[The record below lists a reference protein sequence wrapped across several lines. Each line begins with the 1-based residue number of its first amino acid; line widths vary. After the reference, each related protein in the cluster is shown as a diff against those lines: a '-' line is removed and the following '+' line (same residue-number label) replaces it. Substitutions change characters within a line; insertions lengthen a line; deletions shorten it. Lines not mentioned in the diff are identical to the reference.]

1 MPHPLYSPEIRDML
15 EQDDTAG
22 LAALCEELHPATIAD
37 AIEDTLSADQ
47 IWQLLGSSDV
57 RTQAAIFEYLPNELQ
72 IELMAD
78 PSRPLVAKLI
88 EKMSHDDRVDLL
100 KKLPKKV
107 YESLLRLVD
116 EVDRRDMKALFEY
129 RENTV
134 GAIMTT
140 DYSWL
145 SPTLT
150 AAEAIDQ
157 LRAQAPDKE
166 TIYYI
171 YVLDEAKKRAD
182 GGVAPRTLLGVISL
196 RDLILAPRHAL
207 IRDLMEEEIVALQ
220 FTEDKSMAADL
231 LARYDFIAVPVVDAD
246 NGMLGIVTHD
256 DALDVVTQEA
266 TEDLQKQGGVSP
278 IAGDFLQA
286 GLRQVWQSRVVWLGV
301 LFVAQ
306 MATVYAMDHY
316 EGELK
321 QVTVLATLIPL
332 CLSVGGNAGSQASTL
347 VTRALALEQVR
358 VKDWL
363 RVFRRELVVGAALA
377 ATLGILGLFRT
388 YFFTP
393 GTINQTPD
401 QLLKLT
407 WVIGISVTLICLWGT
422 LLGAMLPI
430 IIKKLGFDPALMSSP
445 FIATLSDVSG
455 IVIYFNVAWV
465 FFFSNWFSVS
475 P

>member
-15 EQDDTAG
+15 DQNDAAG
-22 LAALCEELHPATIAD
+22 LAALCEELHPATIAE
-37 AIEDTLSADQ
+37 AVADTLSADQ
-47 IWQLLGSSDV
+47 IWHLLGSTDV
-57 RTQAAIFEYLPNELQ
+57 RTQASIFEYLPAELQ
-72 IELMAD
+72 IELVAD
-78 PSRPLVAKLI
+78 PSRPQVAKLI

-100 KKLPKKV
+100 KKLPRRV

-116 EVDRRDMKALFEY
+116 DVDRRDMKALFEY
-129 RENTV
+129 GENTV
-134 GAIMTT
+134 GGIMTT

-145 SPTLT
+145 PPTLT

-182 GGVAPRTLLGVISL
+182 GGPAPRTLLGVISL

-207 IRDLMEEEIVALQ
+207 IRDLMEEEIVALK
-220 FTEDKSMAADL
+220 FTEDRATAADL
-231 LARYDFIAVPVVDAD
+231 LGRYDFIAVPVVDEN

-266 TEDLQKQGGVSP
+266 TEDLQRQGAVSP
-278 IAGDFLQA
+278 IVGDYLQA
-286 GLRQVWQSRVVWLGV
+286 GLRQVWQSRVVWLAV
-301 LFVAQ
+301 LFIAQ
-306 MATVYAMDHY
+306 MATVYAMAHY
-316 EGELK
+316 EGELAK
-321 QVTVLATLIPL
+321 VTVLATLIPL

-347 VTRALALEQVR
+347 VTRALALDQVR
-358 VKDWL
+358 VKDWF
-363 RVFRRELVVGAALA
+363 RVLRRELVVGVALA
-377 ATLGILGLFRT
+377 ATLGVLGLART
-388 YFFTP
+388 YFTTP
-393 GTINQTPD
+393 GDINNRPSD
-401 QLLKLT
+401 LLKLT
-407 WVIGISVTLICLWGT
+407 WVIAVSVTLICLWGT

-430 IIKKLGFDPALMSSP
+430 VIKRLGFDPALMSSP

-465 FFFSNWFSVS
+465 FFFSGWV
-475 P
+475 